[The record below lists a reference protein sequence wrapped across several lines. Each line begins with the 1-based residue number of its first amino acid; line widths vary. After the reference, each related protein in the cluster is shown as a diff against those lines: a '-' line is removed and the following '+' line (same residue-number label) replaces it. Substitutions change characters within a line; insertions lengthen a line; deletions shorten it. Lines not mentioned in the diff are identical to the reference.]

1 MREYLVSIIIPIYNA
16 ESYINK
22 CIESVMNQSYTKI
35 EILLIDD
42 GSTDESPK
50 LCDHFSCIDD
60 RIQVVHTRNSGA
72 GAARNVGLN
81 IANGEYICFVD
92 ADDQVNERYI
102 EYLVYAITGNELGI
116 CGFTTAIDGKY
127 SQTLVPDIEKMT
139 KNETIK
145 CMLNPNEAIVNC
157 YGYLWNKI
165 FKKRIIE
172 ENHLSFDHK
181 YFMWEDM
188 CFCCKYVLCIEN
200 VGYVNADLYYYN
212 DKNKNSISHNLT
224 TETMELWNEA
234 SIEIEQMLIDKG
246 LYDEV
251 GYKSIIADLYMK
263 TLIVNT
269 HYNIQTRGEIITF
282 LDNNR
287 ALLRKKYKIYY
298 KICRTCPI
306 IWRVFGRCV
315 SV

>member
-16 ESYINK
+16 ENYLKK
-22 CIESVMNQSYTKI
+22 CIESIIHQSYTKL
-35 EILLIDD
+35 EVLLIDD

-50 LCDHFSCIDD
+50 LCDHFSRIDG
-60 RIQVVHTRNSGA
+60 RIQVVHTSNNGA
-72 GAARNVGLN
+72 GAARNVGLK

-102 EYLVYAITGNELGI
+102 EYLVYAITENELGI
-116 CGFTTAIDGKY
+116 CGFTATINDRHNE
-127 SQTLVPDIEKMT
+127 TLKPDIERMT
-139 KNETIK
+139 MNETIK

-165 FKKRIIE
+165 FKKKIIE
-172 ENHLSFDHK
+172 DNHLRFNNK

-188 CFCCKYVLCIEN
+188 CFCCKYVLSIEN

-212 DKNKNSISHNLT
+212 DKNVNSISHNLT
-224 TETMELWNEA
+224 TETMDLWNEA
-234 SIEIEQMLIDKG
+234 STEIEQMLINKG

-269 HYNIQTRGEIITF
+269 HDKIQTRGGFITF
-282 LDNNR
+282 W
-287 ALLRKKYKIYY
+287 
-298 KICRTCPI
+298 I
-306 IWRVFGRCV
+306 IIELCLGKNIKSIIEYIEIVQ
-315 SV
+315 

>member
-16 ESYINK
+16 ENYLKK
-22 CIESVMNQSYTKI
+22 CIESIIHQSYTKL

-50 LCDHFSCIDD
+50 LCDHFSRIDG
-60 RIQVVHTRNSGA
+60 RIQVVHTSNNGA

-102 EYLVYAITGNELGI
+102 EYLVYAITENELGI
-116 CGFTTAIDGKY
+116 CGFTATINDRHNE
-127 SQTLVPDIEKMT
+127 TLKPDIERMT
-139 KNETIK
+139 MNETIK

-165 FKKRIIE
+165 FKKKIIE
-172 ENHLSFDHK
+172 DNHLRFNNK

-188 CFCCKYVLCIEN
+188 CFCCKYVLSIEN

-212 DKNKNSISHNLT
+212 DKNVNSISHNLT
-224 TETMELWNEA
+224 TETMDLWNEA
-234 SIEIEQMLIDKG
+234 STEIEQMLINKG

-269 HYNIQTRGEIITF
+269 HDKIQTRGGFITF

-298 KICRTCPI
+298 RIYRNCPI
-306 IWRVFGRCV
+306 IWRIFNRCV